1 MIPKEVLEF
10 LCCPACRGEL
20 DGDPARN
27 MLTCRACGR
36 SYRVEGK
43 IPVMLVEEEPTKT

>member
-1 MIPKEVLEF
+1 MISKELLEF

-27 MLTCRACGR
+27 TLICRACGR

-43 IPVMLVEEEPTKT
+43 IPVMIVEEEPKKR